1 MTTIGQSDW
10 QNPSNMYEKKQTSR
24 SFLKPKNSTQDKT
37 VINPIDPNRYTSTD
51 PKQARE
57 VGGKRPNTVK
67 AKKASGSE
75 RKSSFPRQPQQTSGD
90 KEETKGEKWKKKGEK
105 NRRP

>member
-1 MTTIGQSDW
+1 
-10 QNPSNMYEKKQTSR
+10 MYEKKQTSR

-51 PKQARE
+51 PKQAKRE